1 MVYSE
6 ESIPEEVGS
15 GTEGLARVVTGWESM
30 PGVGKEVSSLW
41 SRKKIVFRSL
51 VDLWIS
57 QGERE
62 SW

>member
-41 SRKKIVFRSL
+41 SRKKNCV
-51 VDLWIS
+51 
-57 QGERE
+57 
-62 SW
+62 